1 MISKGNIN
9 LIEWLGYFASVM
21 VAISFLM
28 KSVNKL
34 RFVNILGAIC
44 FVIYSV
50 AIKAWPV
57 ALINLFTICVNIY
70 YLARKDVAK

>member
-1 MISKGNIN
+1 MGNIS

-28 KSVNKL
+28 KSINKL

-44 FVIYSV
+44 FVIYSA

-57 ALINLFTICVNIY
+57 ALINIFTICVNIY
-70 YLARKDVAK
+70 NLSRKDVIK